1 MPFEFQ
7 KTKLEGVIVVNPKI
21 FPDERGE
28 FAELYQQSA
37 FAAGG
42 IDASFVQINYSKSKQ
57 HALRGLHYQ
66 LPPKAQG
73 KLVQVSAGSAFD
85 VAVDIRKNS
94 PTFGTWI
101 GVTLSSTEKNML
113 YIPPGFAHGF
123 CALEENTEF
132 VYYCTEEYSKE
143 HERGI
148 VWSDPAIGIQWPVE
162 NPIISDRDAV
172 YPVLAQ
178 ADLPEFPV

>member
-7 KTKLEGVIVVNPKI
+7 KTKLEGVIVVMPII

-28 FAELYQQSA
+28 FAELYQHSA
-37 FAAGG
+37 FANAG
-42 IDASFVQINYSKSKQ
+42 IDARFVQINYSKSKKDVI
-57 HALRGLHYQ
+57 RGLHYQ

-73 KLVQVSAGSAFD
+73 KLVQVSSGSAFD

-94 PTFGTWI
+94 LTYGNWI
-101 GVTLSSTEKNML
+101 GVTLTAKEKNML

-123 CALEENTEF
+123 CALEEDTEF

-148 VWSDPAIGIQWPVE
+148 LWNDPVIVIQWPIGS
-162 NPIISDRDAV
+162 PIVSERDAM
-172 YPVLAQ
+172 YPLLEDAV
-178 ADLPEFPV
+178 V